1 MNRRDAGVS
10 LVEVLVGMS
19 LFGVL
24 TTILLGV
31 SLSTSR
37 VSEHTRQVSAVNAES
52 QLVMERLTREL
63 RQASCVTQVNGSAWR
78 QDPLKCP
85 VTSAT
90 TPTDTAHLSFVVD
103 FDGAG
108 ADQTGAAVAVRY
120 VWDQTSQQLVIREGT
135 DSGVLA
141 EGVTGF
147 TVTVGSTLWQYDANG
162 DGDTTWQELN
172 NAGSPVGDSDNPPA
186 LDFELPYVDRVEISM
201 TVERDIDGTPFE
213 QTYSTKVDMRN
224 VNPNP

>member
-1 MNRRDAGVS
+1 MNPKDAGVS
-10 LVEVLVGMS
+10 LVEVLVGMG

-52 QLVMERLTREL
+52 QLVMERITREL

-90 TPTDTAHLSFVVD
+90 TPTDSARLSFVVD
-103 FDGAG
+103 FDGSA
-108 ADQTGAAVAVRY
+108 ADQTSPAVAVRY
-120 VWDQTSQQLVIREGT
+120 FWDSGDKKLVIQEGADT
-135 DSGVLA
+135 GVLA
-141 EGVTGF
+141 HGVTAF
-147 TVTVGSTLWQYDANG
+147 SVSVGSTLWQYDVNS

-172 NAGSPVGDSDNPPA
+172 NAGSPVGDSDNPPV
-186 LDFELPYVDRVEISM
+186 LDFELPYVDRVEIAM
-201 TVERDIDGTPFE
+201 TISRDIAGTSFE